1 MMDVDA
7 VPVSLSDV
15 QSYVDRTFRE
25 VAGSKG
31 LTFKVLLDQRAQPSI
46 ITDQKRVQ
54 QVLKNLISNAIKF
67 TENGSVTLTIEPA
80 TAGWSPG
87 HPGLDRATN
96 VVAFRVEDTGIGIAP
111 DKHQVIFEAFQQA
124 DGTTSRKYGGTG
136 LGLSISREIA
146 KLLGGEI
153 RLTSVVGHGSSFT
166 LFLPSVYVSTLTG
179 AERVAAVPVET
190 RIAVDRALAAEE
202 VPVDDN
208 PLNDDRQR
216 IQPGDRVLLII
227 ENDQA
232 YARILM
238 DLGREHDFRVLAS
251 IRGDIGLNMARQ
263 HRPDAITL
271 DLDLP
276 GLDGWNV
283 LDRLKHDASTR
294 HIPVHVI
301 SVTDDPHRGMRLGAK
316 TFWAKPNERES
327 LNEAFD
333 TIREFNDRKL
343 RTLLIV
349 EDDEVQ
355 RNTLVELIGDRDVEI
370 TAVGTGQEALDQ
382 MDRQQFDCIVLDL
395 GLNDMS
401 GLQLLERMRSD
412 KAMSQVPVII
422 YTGKEL
428 TRTEE
433 AELRQLAQTI
443 IIKDVKS
450 PERLLDETTLFLH
463 RVESALPPE
472 KQRLLDQ
479 LHRNDPTL
487 TGKKALVVDDD
498 IRNIF
503 ALTSILERY
512 EMEVQYAENG
522 HDALRMLN
530 ENPDIDV
537 VLMDV
542 MMPEMDGYEATRRIR
557 DNATFEDLPI
567 IAITA
572 KAMKGD
578 REKCINAG
586 ASDYVTKPVDSD
598 QLISLLR
605 VWLSR

>member
-1 MMDVDA
+1 
-7 VPVSLSDV
+7 
-15 QSYVDRTFRE
+15 
-25 VAGSKG
+25 
-31 LTFKVLLDQRAQPSI
+31 
-46 ITDQKRVQ
+46 
-54 QVLKNLISNAIKF
+54 
-67 TENGSVTLTIEPA
+67 
-80 TAGWSPG
+80 
-87 HPGLDRATN
+87 
-96 VVAFRVEDTGIGIAP
+96 
-111 DKHQVIFEAFQQA
+111 
-124 DGTTSRKYGGTG
+124 
-136 LGLSISREIA
+136 
-146 KLLGGEI
+146 
-153 RLTSVVGHGSSFT
+153 
-166 LFLPSVYVSTLTG
+166 
-179 AERVAAVPVET
+179 
-190 RIAVDRALAAEE
+190 
-202 VPVDDN
+202 
-208 PLNDDRQR
+208 
-216 IQPGDRVLLII
+216 
-227 ENDQA
+227 
-232 YARILM
+232 M
-238 DLGREHDFRVLAS
+238 DLGREHEFRVLAAV
-251 IRGDIGLNMARQ
+251 RGDIGLQMARQ

-271 DLDLP
+271 DLDMP
-276 GLDGWNV
+276 GIDGWNV
-283 LDRLKHDASTR
+283 LDRLKHDTSTR

-316 TFWAKPNERES
+316 TFWAKPSEKES

-333 TIREFNDRKL
+333 AIREFSDRKL
-343 RTLLIV
+343 RTLLII

-355 RNTLVELIGDRDVEI
+355 RNTLVELIGDRDVQI
-370 TAVGTGQEALDQ
+370 TAVGSGEEALEQ
-382 MDRQQFDCIVLDL
+382 LKQKAFDCIVLDL
-395 GLNDMS
+395 GLHDMS
-401 GLQLLERMRSD
+401 GLQVLERMRSD

-428 TRTEE
+428 TKAEE
-433 AELRQLAQTI
+433 SDLRRLAQTI

-463 RVESALPPE
+463 RVESSLPPE

-479 LHRNDPTL
+479 LHRSDPTL

-503 ALTSILERY
+503 ALTSILERH
-512 EMEVQYAENG
+512 EMDVQYAENG
-522 HDALRMLN
+522 HDALKMLN
-530 ENPDIDV
+530 DNPDIDV

-557 DNATFEDLPI
+557 SNTSFEDLPI

>member
-1 MMDVDA
+1 V
-7 VPVSLSDV
+7 
-15 QSYVDRTFRE
+15 
-25 VAGSKG
+25 
-31 LTFKVLLDQRAQPSI
+31 
-46 ITDQKRVQ
+46 
-54 QVLKNLISNAIKF
+54 
-67 TENGSVTLTIEPA
+67 
-80 TAGWSPG
+80 
-87 HPGLDRATN
+87 
-96 VVAFRVEDTGIGIAP
+96 
-111 DKHQVIFEAFQQA
+111 
-124 DGTTSRKYGGTG
+124 
-136 LGLSISREIA
+136 
-146 KLLGGEI
+146 
-153 RLTSVVGHGSSFT
+153 
-166 LFLPSVYVSTLTG
+166 
-179 AERVAAVPVET
+179 
-190 RIAVDRALAAEE
+190 
-202 VPVDDN
+202 
-208 PLNDDRQR
+208 
-216 IQPGDRVLLII
+216 I

-238 DLGREHDFRVLAS
+238 ELGRQHEFRVLAAV
-251 IRGDIGLNMARQ
+251 RGDVGLQMARQ

-283 LDRLKHDASTR
+283 LDRLKHDPSTR

-301 SVTDDPHRGMRLGAK
+301 SVTDEPHRGMRLGAK
-316 TFWAKPNERES
+316 TFWAKPS
-327 LNEAFD
+327 DSGALNDAFNA
-333 TIREFNDRKL
+333 IREFADRKL
-343 RTLLIV
+343 RTLLII
-349 EDDEVQ
+349 EDDATQ
-355 RNTLVELIGDRDVEI
+355 RSTLVELISDRDVQI
-370 TAVGTGQEALDQ
+370 TAVGTGAEALEQ
-382 MDRQQFDCIVLDL
+382 LRQQPFDCIVLDL
-395 GLNDMS
+395 GLADMS
-401 GLQLLERMRSD
+401 GLHLLERMRAD
-412 KAMSQVPVII
+412 QAMSQVPVIV

-428 TRTEE
+428 SRTEE

-463 RVESALPPE
+463 RVEASLPPE

-479 LHRNDPTL
+479 LHRTDPTL
-487 TGKKALVVDDD
+487 SGKKALVVDDD

-503 ALTSILERY
+503 ALTSILERHQ
-512 EMEVQYAENG
+512 MDVRYAENG
-522 HDALRMLN
+522 HDALRLLN

-557 DNATFEDLPI
+557 DNASFEHLPI

-598 QLISLLR
+598 QLIGLLR